1 VNLKALKYAVEVA
14 RTGSFTQA
22 AQRLHIAQ
30 SALSMAV
37 ARLETELGVPLFNR
51 AGKRITLTAEG
62 ARFLGRVEHLLQGLN
77 NARQELTDLEQLRT
91 GEVRL
96 GFAPM
101 FGMGL
106 LPQWLQ
112 AFHQRYPGVVLTA
125 IEGGGQEVG
134 RRLEAREVDLG
145 LMDSRRV
152 RAHWESVAVDSDELL
167 VCVPAGHPLATR
179 ASVGSADLD
188 GLKMALL
195 DERFAQRVMLDEYC
209 KPRGITY
216 QIVLQSNDAPLIVQG
231 AERHMGAT
239 TLFRSNLNAA
249 PGLVGI
255 PFDPPQRLDFSLCW
269 QASDYLSLANRRF
282 VEFVLGFS
290 A

>member
-1 VNLKALKYAVEVA
+1 MNLKALKYAVEVA

-106 LPQWLQ
+106 LQ
-112 AFHQRYPGVVLTA
+112 AFHHKYPGVTLTA

-134 RRLEAREVDLG
+134 RR
-145 LMDSRRV
+145 SRRA
-152 RAHWESVAVDSDELL
+152 RS
-167 VCVPAGHPLATR
+167 T
-179 ASVGSADLD
+179 SA
-188 GLKMALL
+188 
-195 DERFAQRVMLDEYC
+195 
-209 KPRGITY
+209 
-216 QIVLQSNDAPLIVQG
+216 
-231 AERHMGAT
+231 
-239 TLFRSNLNAA
+239 
-249 PGLVGI
+249 
-255 PFDPPQRLDFSLCW
+255 
-269 QASDYLSLANRRF
+269 
-282 VEFVLGFS
+282 
-290 A
+290 